1 MNSFMHCVAGLY
13 RVLVSSIY
21 FAFFGLGALVISM
34 VFFNLMRLVV
44 TNKDTRTKI
53 SRNITKYAFKLYLS
67 TACLLGIF
75 DIKIKNIKKTQDDTG
90 CIYIAN
96 HPSLLDVVILD
107 SFVKNANCV
116 IKSSLK
122 KNPFIS
128 GIIAC
133 NRYVANSLSPEDI
146 LKDCKESLARGDN
159 LIVFPEGTRTIN
171 FDKIKFKHGFSSI
184 AVVSKANIR
193 PLVINFDGLAL
204 RKNVPWYQIYKKKLT
219 YKIEILDKFDTN
231 EYLSLHQDKEVS
243 AVSRG
248 IAKELQTLIQ
258 SKVN

>member
-1 MNSFMHCVAGLY
+1 MNSIMHCVAGLY

-34 VFFNLMRLVV
+34 LFFNLMRLVV
-44 TNKDTRTKI
+44 RNKDNRTRI

-75 DIKIKNIKKTQDDTG
+75 DIKISNLEKTVDDKG

-107 SFVKNANCV
+107 SFVNNANCV
-116 IKSSLK
+116 IKSALK
-122 KNPFIS
+122 NNPFIS

-146 LKDCKESLARGDN
+146 LKDCKESLDRGDN
-159 LIVFPEGTRTIN
+159 LIVFPEGTRSLN

-184 AVVSKANIR
+184 AVACKANIR
-193 PLVINFDGLAL
+193 PLVIKFDGFAL

-219 YKIEILDKFDTN
+219 YRIEILDKFDTN
-231 EYLSLHQDKEVS
+231 EYLEEHQDKEIS
-243 AVSRG
+243 AISRG
-248 IAKELQTLIQ
+248 IARELQSLIQ
-258 SKVN
+258 SKI

>member
-1 MNSFMHCVAGLY
+1 MNSILHCVAGLY
-13 RVLVSSIY
+13 RVFVSSIY
-21 FAFFGLGALVISM
+21 FAFFGLGALVISV
-34 VFFNLMRLVV
+34 VFFNLMRLFV
-44 TNKDTRTKI
+44 TNKEKRTKI
-53 SRNITKYAFKLYLS
+53 SRNLTKYAFKLYLT

-75 DIKIKNIKKTQDDTG
+75 DIKVTNLEKTENDSG

-122 KNPFIS
+122 NNPFIS

-146 LKDCKESLARGDN
+146 LKDCKESLDRGDN
-159 LIVFPEGTRTIN
+159 LIIFPEGTRSLN

-184 AVVSKANIR
+184 AVASKANIR
-193 PLVINFDGLAL
+193 PLVIRFDGFAL
-204 RKNVPWYQIYKKKLT
+204 RKNVPWYQIYRKKLT
-219 YKIEILDKFDTN
+219 YRIEILDKFDTN
-231 EYLSLHQDKEVS
+231 EYLEKHHDKEIS
-243 AVSRG
+243 AISRG
-248 IAKELQTLIQ
+248 IAKELQGLIQ
-258 SKVN
+258 GKIW

>member
-1 MNSFMHCVAGLY
+1 MNSILHCVSGLY
-13 RVLVSSIY
+13 RVLISSIY

-75 DIKIKNIKKTQDDTG
+75 DIKIKNIKKTQDDIG

-193 PLVINFDGLAL
+193 TLVINFDGLAL